1 MTDNLRIAVIGGG
14 NMGAAIASGV
24 VSGGI
29 VAADRVVVSH
39 LKSGQ
44 HLPEGVRTTRDNV
57 EAVEGADL
65 VVVAVKPWLLQE
77 VLAELAPH
85 IDPCSQAVVSVV
97 AGVDFTTLAEWL
109 SGAKSVPALFRV
121 IPNTAVSVGRSV
133 TFVAESGA
141 SDAQREIVGGVFGA
155 LGRVYNIREE
165 QMQAATAL
173 ASCGIAYA
181 LRYIDASCKAGVESG
196 IEPQMALDVVMET
209 VQGAVSVLRHS
220 GASPQ
225 SEIDRVTTPGGIT
238 LRGLEA
244 MERAGFSAAVAEG
257 IKASK

>member
-1 MTDNLRIAVIGGG
+1 MGGAIAVGLADG
-14 NMGAAIASGV
+14 NTINASDIVCTAKSATTLQKIKEKIPEVNTTQDNCEAI
-24 VSGGI
+24 
-29 VAADRVVVSH
+29 
-39 LKSGQ
+39 K
-44 HLPEGVRTTRDNV
+44 
-57 EAVEGADL
+57 GADII
-65 VVVAVKPWLLQE
+65 VIAVKPWFVE
-77 VLAELAPH
+77 SVLGEIRES
-85 IDPCSQAVVSVV
+85 IDYERQMIVSVA
-97 AGVDFTTLAEWL
+97 AGVSFGQMKEYL
-109 SGAKSVPALFRV
+109 GKKSEYPVMFRV